1 MILTISVLLKINDK
15 KMSKTWLETQKRPLD
30 MNFDIKT
37 FRTQIKDKIRPCGI
51 LNSESSYQKFSS
63 AK

>member
-1 MILTISVLLKINDK
+1 
-15 KMSKTWLETQKRPLD
+15 MSKTWLETQKRPLD